1 MTEAH
6 YIEGKYAY
14 LDGLKAKFPHLT
26 IGGCAGGGRE
36 TDIESYRRTQMNSRA
51 DGYCAGD
58 QLCSQGETYA
68 LSLWLPRHGQSQSTM
83 DGLAVD
89 PVTGAALP
97 RGASDTDYSFHSF
110 MSMSMAF
117 EYDWGGDTPGGWGK
131 FRGWLKKFTGVRDL
145 YDGDFYPLL
154 PYSLSHFDCAR
165 TPSPFVFAFHV
176 ISMLVACRD
185 GLAIPPRGSRKGH
198 DPAVPPRQQLPPLDH
213 RPPLRPP
220 ALHKLHADRLG
231 GGSDGGDERV
241 GIAGWA
247 GGCVAGGAG
256 GVLGGECDAQGLDPE
271 CVRLVH
277 GHRVPGRVSLRCAC
291 LCSGVWM
298 RGWSSPEDIPL
309 ICDSTHR
316 QLHFHNVHVHTAHL
330 DNSLVLPPHI
340 DIA

>member
-1 MTEAH
+1 MPGRTGMTEAH

-165 TPSPFVFAFHV
+165 TPLFP
-176 ISMLVACRD
+176 
-185 GLAIPPRGSRKGH
+185 
-198 DPAVPPRQQLPPLDH
+198 
-213 RPPLRPP
+213 
-220 ALHKLHADRLG
+220 
-231 GGSDGGDERV
+231 
-241 GIAGWA
+241 
-247 GGCVAGGAG
+247 
-256 GVLGGECDAQGLDPE
+256 
-271 CVRLVH
+271 
-277 GHRVPGRVSLRCAC
+277 
-291 LCSGVWM
+291 
-298 RGWSSPEDIPL
+298 SS
-309 ICDSTHR
+309 
-316 QLHFHNVHVHTAHL
+316 
-330 DNSLVLPPHI
+330 
-340 DIA
+340 

>member
-1 MTEAH
+1 
-6 YIEGKYAY
+6 
-14 LDGLKAKFPHLT
+14 
-26 IGGCAGGGRE
+26 
-36 TDIESYRRTQMNSRA
+36 MNSRA

-165 TPSPFVFAFHV
+165 TPRPPLPFLLALHV
-176 ISMLVACRD
+176 ISLLVACAGMGWQFHRED
-185 GLAIPPRGSRKGH
+185 LGRGMIQLFRRANSSLPSTTVPLYGLQPSTNYTLTAWERGAMGVMSGSELRAGLEVALPAA
-198 DPAVPPRQQLPPLDH
+198 PAVCSEVNATLKGWTPS
-213 RPPLRPP
+213 
-220 ALHKLHADRLG
+220 AC
-231 GGSDGGDERV
+231 GS
-241 GIAGWA
+241 
-247 GGCVAGGAG
+247 
-256 GVLGGECDAQGLDPE
+256 
-271 CVRLVH
+271 
-277 GHRVPGRVSLRCAC
+277 
-291 LCSGVWM
+291 
-298 RGWSSPEDIPL
+298 
-309 ICDSTHR
+309 STVIEYR
-316 QLHFHNVHVHTAHL
+316 A
-330 DNSLVLPPHI
+330 
-340 DIA
+340 A